1 MKILFTAENDGDI
14 DELNKIGEL
23 NVKGWAI
30 GEPKL
35 TEDELIKHGKDCE
48 IFITSYDDITER
60 VIKSCTKLKLIA
72 CTRSN
77 PVNIDISAATDC
89 GIPIIYTPGRNS
101 DATAELTIAHMIN
114 VARNIPQAY
123 MALKERQFTQSDNRK
138 KSVKEGLKEDC
149 IWDMSKNSPYE
160 IFKGVE
166 LKNKQL
172 GIIGYGSIGY
182 RVGKIA
188 RGFGM
193 KIAVYD
199 PFVSEIDINEPG
211 IQKIEL
217 DELLKTSDFVTL
229 HLKVN
234 KQTRGLL
241 NYEKI
246 RLMKPSAYLIN
257 TSRAAVID
265 EAAVIDA
272 LRNKRIAGAGFD
284 VFHNEP
290 IYEDHPY
297 INEFKNVI
305 ITPHIA
311 GATKEALTNHTK
323 MIISEIKRFINGQP
337 LLYQYK

>member
-1 MKILFTAENDGDI
+1 MKILFTAENDGNI
-14 DELNKIGEL
+14 EELNRIGEL
-23 NVKGWAI
+23 IIKGWATGAPI
-30 GEPKL
+30 L
-35 TEDELIKHGKDCE
+35 TEDELIKYGKDCE
-48 IFITSYDDITER
+48 ILITSYDDITER

-77 PVNIDISAATDC
+77 PVNIDVTSATAC
-89 GIPIIYTPGRNS
+89 GVPVIYTPGRNS
-101 DATAELTIAHMIN
+101 DATAELTISHMLN

-123 MALKERQFTQSDNRK
+123 MALKEHKFTQQEYKN
-138 KSVKEGLKEDC
+138 KSVKKGLKEDC

-160 IFKGVE
+160 IFKGIE

-172 GIIGYGSIGY
+172 GIIGYGSIGQ

-193 KIAVYD
+193 KISVYD
-199 PFVSEIDINEPG
+199 PFVSEMDINEPC
-211 IQKIEL
+211 IQKMEL
-217 DELLKTSDFVTL
+217 DDLLKTSDFVTL
-229 HLKVN
+229 HLKIN
-234 KQTRGLL
+234 KLTKGLL

-246 RLMKPSAYLIN
+246 QLMKPSAYLIN
-257 TSRAAVID
+257 TSRAAVLD
-265 EAAVIDA
+265 ENAVIDA

-284 VFHNEP
+284 VFQNEP
-290 IYEDHPY
+290 IYENHPY
-297 INEFKNVI
+297 INEFNNVI

-337 LLYQYK
+337 LLYQFK